1 MVTAPIGCTFSRI
14 SAVCQPCLSV
24 EKLRRPNPPPPID
37 VNPFLQEQCLLH
49 VKSSLVS
56 AERPVGADRA
66 MAWYHDRKRVCR
78 QGIAHGTGTPGNAQV
93 NSHPAVGAD
102 MASGNRIFGK
112 KDHALKR
119 GTAVE
124 RHLLKPKTDIGPV
137 DKRRDPPGKIVDD
150 AA

>member
-1 MVTAPIGCTFSRI
+1 
-14 SAVCQPCLSV
+14 
-24 EKLRRPNPPPPID
+24 
-37 VNPFLQEQCLLH
+37 
-49 VKSSLVS
+49 
-56 AERPVGADRA
+56 